1 MKKLTMISAALLATT
16 ALAGQV
22 AAQELNVICSNEQDW
37 CDLMVSN
44 FEDATGIDVAMV
56 RKSTGETLA
65 QVRAEAGNPKID
77 VWWGGTGDPHLIAA
91 EEGLT
96 QASGADTS
104 ELLGWAVNL
113 AEISEGR
120 AIGIHLGVLGVA
132 YNSDILAE
140 KGVEAPAC
148 WRDLTNPAYA
158 GEIQVANP
166 NSSGTAYTEL
176 ATLVQVFGEEDAF
189 KLLQE
194 IGANVNSYTK
204 SGSAPSKAAA
214 RGETG
219 ISIGFEHDMVKLR
232 LAGFPLEI
240 VSPCEGTGYEVG
252 GVSII
257 EGAQNFDE
265 AVQWVNFVISAE
277 AQSAGPEVGVYNVP
291 SNSNASM
298 PAEAPAVESIK
309 LIDYDFATYG
319 SSATRA
325 RLLARWDAEVKPG
338 G

>member
-1 MKKLTMISAALLATT
+1 MKKLSLVGAALLASTV
-16 ALAGQV
+16 LAGQ
-22 AAQELNVICSNEQDW
+22 AGAQQLNVICSNEQDW

-44 FEDATGIDVAMV
+44 FEDATGIDVSMV

-65 QVRAEAGNPKID
+65 QVRAEAGNPTFD

-91 EEGLT
+91 AEGLT
-96 QASGADTS
+96 QPSGADTS
-104 ELLGWAVNL
+104 ELLGWAQNL
-113 AEISEGR
+113 AEISGGR
-120 AIGIHLGVLGVA
+120 TIGIHLGVLGIA
-132 YNSDILAE
+132 YNREILAE
-140 KGVEAPAC
+140 KGVEPPAC

-176 ATLVQVFGEEDAF
+176 ATLVQVFGEDDAF
-189 KLLQE
+189 NLLKQ
-194 IGANVNSYTK
+194 IGANVNTYTK

-219 ISIGFEHDMVKLR
+219 ISIGFEHDMVKLK

-257 EGAQNFDE
+257 AGAEHLDE
-265 AVQWVNFVISAE
+265 AKQWVNFVLTAE
-277 AQSAGPEVGVYNVP
+277 AQSAGPQVGVYNVP
-291 SNSNASM
+291 SNSNATL
-298 PAEAPAVESIK
+298 PEEAPAVETIK

-319 SSATRA
+319 SSDTRA
-325 RLLARWDAEVKPG
+325 RLLARWDAEVKPK
-338 G
+338 

>member
-1 MKKLTMISAALLATT
+1 MRKQAILGAALLASTV
-16 ALAGQV
+16 LAGQ
-22 AAQELNVICSNEQDW
+22 AGAQELNVICSNEQDW

-44 FEDATGIDVAMV
+44 FEDATGIDVSMV

-65 QVRAEAGNPKID
+65 QVRAEAGNPSFD

-91 EEGLT
+91 SEGLT
-96 QASGADTS
+96 QESGADTS

-113 AEISEGR
+113 ANISEGR
-120 AIGIHLGVLGVA
+120 TIGIHLGVLGIA
-132 YNSDILAE
+132 YNREILAE
-140 KGVEAPAC
+140 KGVEPPAC

-189 KLLQE
+189 SLLQE
-194 IGANVNSYTK
+194 IGANVNTYTK

-219 ISIGFEHDMVKLR
+219 ISIGFQHDMVKLK

-257 EGAQNFDE
+257 AGAENLDE
-265 AVQWVNFVISAE
+265 AKQWVDFVISAE
-277 AQSAGPEVGVYNVP
+277 AQSAGPDVGVYNVP
-291 SNSNASM
+291 SNSNATL
-298 PAEAPAVESIK
+298 PDEAPAVESIK

-319 SSATRA
+319 SSETRA
-325 RLLARWDAEVKPG
+325 RLLARWDADVKPQ
-338 G
+338 